1 MLELKNISY
10 QYHKK
15 ADVPPLF
22 EDLSVKFQGATMTS
36 IIGPNGAGKSTLLKV
51 IADILQPAQGSVLLN
66 NRPLREYPAT
76 EKAKSIAY
84 LPQRTDIQFDISV
97 KDTVLLGRAAH
108 RRAFQ
113 AYSEKDLNMAMQSL
127 EAVDMQNFSERSI
140 NTLSGG
146 EYQRVMIARMLC
158 SEADIFLFDEPISSL
173 DIHHCFSVMQLLQ
186 SLAKQG
192 KTIIIALHQ
201 LDLAFRFCEYTL
213 CLGPSQ
219 NSSWIYDKT
228 EATMSRENLARFF
241 SIESEISKGH
251 LIFTRALH

>member
-173 DIHHCFSVMQLLQ
+173 DIHHCF
-186 SLAKQG
+186 
-192 KTIIIALHQ
+192 
-201 LDLAFRFCEYTL
+201 
-213 CLGPSQ
+213 
-219 NSSWIYDKT
+219 
-228 EATMSRENLARFF
+228 
-241 SIESEISKGH
+241 
-251 LIFTRALH
+251 